1 MRFVGQ
7 EYRGKNVL
15 VALIDSGVDSAH
27 PSLKST
33 SIEGYS
39 LSLRAT
45 NHVAID
51 PNFHDEHGHGTK
63 MALHLLRFAPEVRIL
78 AIKITDTSLR
88 ASSDLIASGIE
99 LAYKG
104 GASVINVSMGTPN
117 MGRAMLLRDCTL
129 AAMEHNAL
137 VVASAHPMGQRAY
150 PADLPE
156 VVGVSSNKK
165 CLGGLFHLPKRHY
178 PRKKW
183 KSLSDKFIAPGD
195 FDGSYAG
202 VSFAAARVSAYLAC
216 LKEAMPDHSCDD
228 VLAALKNKAHWP
240 TVELGYL

>member
-1 MRFVGQ
+1 MYLVFQRVVYLYISMHHCNRLGKNILCFPIAKRLLSGFFFYVLSGFVEHFKVKKTASWIIRSIEKQSFGVRMRFAGQ

-27 PSLKST
+27 PSLKSM
-33 SIEGYS
+33 SMEGYS

-63 MALHLLRFAPEVRIL
+63 MALHLLRFAPGVRIL

-117 MGRAMLLRDCTL
+117 MGRAMLLRDCSL

-156 VVGVSSNKK
+156 VT
-165 CLGGLFHLPKRHY
+165 L
-178 PRKKW
+178 
-183 KSLSDKFIAPGD
+183 I
-195 FDGSYAG
+195 
-202 VSFAAARVSAYLAC
+202 
-216 LKEAMPDHSCDD
+216 
-228 VLAALKNKAHWP
+228 
-240 TVELGYL
+240 